1 MKFNLNVSVIIYHAK
16 VCNGF
21 YGLVCQLWCTC
32 TPRGWVWT
40 FSKTMFMNYDHEVR
54 SVENPWL
61 GVSYRPVRWCSAM
74 RDTCHSYSFMQLDIL
89 LAILL
94 AARWCFTW
102 IYYIKITISLL
113 EDDKQWKLWSIVQW
127 YNHTKAASLNVLSTV
142 LFTWPGSNTAPAN
155 IYLPKVDA
163 NPAIKRFKS
172 LKVPVIASTLCTLSW
187 TTIPW
192 CKWDR
197 NLVLTLIMLGLINWQ
212 CSVKTLRSANFNS
225 KIHFRT
231 IYVNLKDRDLW
242 AALKRV
248 RPE

>member
-1 MKFNLNVSVIIYHAK
+1 M
-16 VCNGF
+16 
-21 YGLVCQLWCTC
+21 
-32 TPRGWVWT
+32 
-40 FSKTMFMNYDHEVR
+40 
-54 SVENPWL
+54 ENPWL

-74 RDTCHSYSFMQLDIL
+74 RETCHSYSFMQLDIL

-155 IYLPKVDA
+155 IYLLKVDA

-172 LKVPVIASTLCTLSW
+172 SGNRKHLMH
-187 TTIPW
+187 
-192 CKWDR
+192 
-197 NLVLTLIMLGLINWQ
+197 LIFDHYSLMQMRQKSCINIDNA
-212 CSVKTLRSANFNS
+212 RFN
-225 KIHFRT
+225 KLAMFG
-231 IYVNLKDRDLW
+231 
-242 AALKRV
+242 
-248 RPE
+248 